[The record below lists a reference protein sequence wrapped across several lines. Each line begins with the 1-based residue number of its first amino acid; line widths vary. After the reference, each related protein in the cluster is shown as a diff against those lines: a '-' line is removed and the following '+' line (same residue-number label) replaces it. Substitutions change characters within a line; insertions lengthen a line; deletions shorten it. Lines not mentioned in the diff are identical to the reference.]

1 MGQLPNCSVEGHS
14 HSGVLTQ
21 WISSHSITV
30 PAQSDT
36 APENLRPRID
46 QVMEFI
52 YAASQ
57 ATDRD
62 HTTGVISTLLYQVKT
77 HIESANCH
85 ECLHYFTQEKGFEIL
100 VKIGLNESDRI
111 AVVRMASQVIVGLCT
126 AQLSTNAEALPSLLK
141 VLCNIC
147 DYEYDRYY
155 DIDDF
160 LRGARF
166 QMEQLST
173 TISPSTFFLVQKLI
187 SQLNTWAAEWENW
200 LEHAQNISAF
210 RDQIQRWAEP
220 NASGHSPPESGDR
233 EPSGVAI
240 LNSISSVNVSPRDSA
255 PGDSPPETRST
266 DLGSQTL
273 STEGAIVAELV
284 VESAPTHDEE
294 QPVDKSEEN

>member
-141 VLCNIC
+141 
-147 DYEYDRYY
+147 
-155 DIDDF
+155 
-160 LRGARF
+160 
-166 QMEQLST
+166 LST